1 MSKTKTT
8 KNDVVETT
16 SNDENVHNARTQKN
30 CFTIVQ
36 LCRENNIDAKIARR
50 RMRDAIK
57 RNDERVVNARAR
69 DNVVDDQRVK
79 HEFVDNAKN
88 RVAILSIITNKRS

>member
-8 KNDVVETT
+8 KNDDVKNV
-16 SNDENVHNARTQKN
+16 DVQNVHNARTQKN

-57 RNDERVVNARAR
+57 RNDERVIVARER

-79 HEFVDNAKN
+79 HEFRDTTKN
-88 RVAILSIITNKRS
+88 RELILSIITNKRS

>member
-16 SNDENVHNARTQKN
+16 SNDENVHNARKHNN
-30 CFTIVQ
+30 CFTTVQ